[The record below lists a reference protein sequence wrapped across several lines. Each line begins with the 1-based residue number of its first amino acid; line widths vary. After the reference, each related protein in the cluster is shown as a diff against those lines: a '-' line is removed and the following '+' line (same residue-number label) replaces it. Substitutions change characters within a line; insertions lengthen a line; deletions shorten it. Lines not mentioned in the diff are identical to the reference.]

1 MNFIDIN
8 ETVAATAPV
17 PTDEE
22 LQRVINR
29 VHELGGLV
37 IVNHI
42 PWSNTTRRWTHVL
55 HVMAFLFIMYL

>member
-1 MNFIDIN
+1 MNFLDIN
-8 ETVAATAPV
+8 ETIPTTAPS
-17 PTDEE
+17 PSDEE

-42 PWSNTTRRWTHVL
+42 PWSNTTRKVSAIEIFTLLRQ
-55 HVMAFLFIMYL
+55 F

>member
-8 ETVAATAPV
+8 ETIPTTV
-17 PTDEE
+17 PSPSDEE
-22 LQRVINR
+22 LQKVINR

-42 PWSNTTRRWTHVL
+42 PWSNTTGRIITVNNS
-55 HVMAFLFIMYL
+55 